1 MPVTAHAHGTAAVE
15 QAIAI
20 GVDGIEH
27 CSRVTDRGVGQVS
40 DEILAGPP
48 AQPDHG
54 CAPPSA

>member
-40 DEILAGPP
+40 DEIRAALPRS
-48 AQPDHG
+48 QITVV
-54 CAPPSA
+54 APPSA